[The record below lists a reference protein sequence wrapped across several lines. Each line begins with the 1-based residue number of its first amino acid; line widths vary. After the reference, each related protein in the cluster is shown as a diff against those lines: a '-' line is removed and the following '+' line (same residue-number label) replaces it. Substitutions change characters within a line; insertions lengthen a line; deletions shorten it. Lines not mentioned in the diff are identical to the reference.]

1 MRANEKANKEVNGD
15 ATLMSI
21 IKEARKQSS
30 KRYNKYFSVPDELC
44 QLPSGG
50 HIVREENIP
59 EIGAVSLWLN
69 NGTRI
74 IFKSSELDKGKVLL
88 TGFRKGGLYSL
99 DSLHYYTG
107 LFAPSIISLSGAG
120 NFSRDALNYFL
131 AGNSASMRLLVDKT
145 RTGLAGVS
153 QVKDMETMFQL
164 LYTKWMYPQL
174 DTAICKQT
182 IEKTKENYRVKQ
194 KSPTEFFPRKN

>member
-1 MRANEKANKEVNGD
+1 MARALYLSLQN
-15 ATLMSI
+15 SI
-21 IKEARKQSS
+21 REGVVDW
-30 KRYNKYFSVPDELC
+30 FSE
-44 QLPSGG
+44 
-50 HIVREENIP
+50 
-59 EIGAVSLWLN
+59 
-69 NGTRI
+69 
-74 IFKSSELDKGKVLL
+74 SE
-88 TGFRKGGLYSL
+88 GFYSL

-182 IEKTKENYRVKQ
+182 IEKHKRKLSCQ
-194 KSPTEFFPRKN
+194 AKKSDGFFRKN

>member
-1 MRANEKANKEVNGD
+1 M
-15 ATLMSI
+15 
-21 IKEARKQSS
+21 
-30 KRYNKYFSVPDELC
+30 
-44 QLPSGG
+44 
-50 HIVREENIP
+50 
-59 EIGAVSLWLN
+59 
-69 NGTRI
+69 
-74 IFKSSELDKGKVLL
+74 LL

-174 DTAICKQT
+174 DTAICKQRKLSCQAKKSDGVFSGRT
-182 IEKTKENYRVKQ
+182 NVAFERTKLHKYN
-194 KSPTEFFPRKN
+194 TF